1 MAQKNS
7 GILWDDLLP
16 NRKNIHTLS
25 MERGRRGLF
34 SVASQEIKIFPSWE
48 ITHEKFPKLSVMVS
62 TWEHHQ

>member
-7 GILWDDLLP
+7 GILWDDP
-16 NRKNIHTLS
+16 TGKNIHTQS

-34 SVASQEIKIFPSWE
+34 SVATQEIKIFPSWE

-62 TWEHHQ
+62 TWEHH